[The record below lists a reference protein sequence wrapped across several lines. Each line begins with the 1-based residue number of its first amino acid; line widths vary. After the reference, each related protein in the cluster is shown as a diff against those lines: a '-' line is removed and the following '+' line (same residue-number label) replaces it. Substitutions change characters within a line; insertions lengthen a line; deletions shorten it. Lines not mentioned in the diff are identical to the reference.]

1 MTVKGRLKT
10 IGRGLWNRGCNG
22 LWKCLVRVYV
32 HYRKKRKKE
41 KKNQRPFTLWM
52 SLHLKTLWRKCCK
65 SANME
70 EKMVADESNWP
81 VNKLSCRGGLE
92 SQSISSQIK
101 EGMTQREV
109 PTDVELSSLNRT
121 LTKEVMFD
129 IRSWL
134 ATSRRVVNWIQN
146 RVLQLWEN
154 HSWFHFGNLI
164 VLAKLL
170 LQLLLWE
177 NYTMFRIYVYSLSQ
191 QVSLTGYIYICIFSL
206 TYGEFHS
213 ENSLNMR
220 EKIHIPET

>member
-1 MTVKGRLKT
+1 
-10 IGRGLWNRGCNG
+10 
-22 LWKCLVRVYV
+22 
-32 HYRKKRKKE
+32 
-41 KKNQRPFTLWM
+41 
-52 SLHLKTLWRKCCK
+52 
-65 SANME
+65 
-70 EKMVADESNWP
+70 MVADESNWP

-109 PTDVELSSLNRT
+109 PTDVELSSLNWT

-164 VLAKLL
+164 VLVIVTIVMRKLYYVSDICIFSL
-170 LQLLLWE
+170 RAGE
-177 NYTMFRIYVYSLSQ
+177 SHRIH
-191 QVSLTGYIYICIFSL
+191 THTYIYIYICVCVCIFSL
-206 TYGEFHS
+206 TYGGFHS
-213 ENSLNMR
+213 ENSPNIK
-220 EKIHIPET
+220 EKIHIRET

>member
-1 MTVKGRLKT
+1 
-10 IGRGLWNRGCNG
+10 
-22 LWKCLVRVYV
+22 
-32 HYRKKRKKE
+32 
-41 KKNQRPFTLWM
+41 
-52 SLHLKTLWRKCCK
+52 
-65 SANME
+65 ME

-109 PTDVELSSLNRT
+109 PTDVELSSLNWT

-191 QVSLTGYIYICIFSL
+191 QVSLTGYIYIYVSSL
-206 TYGEFHS
+206 SPTVGS
-213 ENSLNMR
+213 TV
-220 EKIHIPET
+220 KIHLI